1 MSVEYNAYL
10 VVGLDY
16 DKLKLSPAYF
26 DPDSQDD
33 SEEDFNAWLE
43 ELIYEDINRYA
54 PYYDAASE
62 ECFYGI
68 QCDVDDKTPEQV
80 SAIIQ
85 LAMQKFKDVT
95 GLIAEVRVTLDV
107 N

>member
-1 MSVEYNAYL
+1 MSVDYNAYV

-33 SEEDFNAWLE
+33 SEEDFEEWLE
-43 ELIYEDINRYA
+43 EMQNEEISRYA

-68 QCDVDDKTPEQV
+68 QCDVDHV
-80 SAIIQ
+80 SAAEVAKTITE
-85 LAMQKFKDVT
+85 AMQEFKNIT
-95 GLIAEVRVTLDV
+95 GLVGEVRVTLNV
-107 N
+107 Y

>member
-1 MSVEYNAYL
+1 MSVDYNAYV

-33 SEEDFNAWLE
+33 SEEDFEEWLE
-43 ELIYEDINRYA
+43 EMQNEEISRYA

-85 LAMQKFKDVT
+85 IAMKQFKNIT
-95 GLIAEVRVTLDV
+95 GLVGEVSVTLNV
-107 N
+107 Y